1 MTAHPIH
8 GNNAQFSTGT
18 TQRFS
23 HPPIA
28 LAADQAA
35 HWRDHVNNCTH
46 PAVLFDANG
55 QLTNVN
61 DALRVRMSDPVTMHG
76 TNQPT
81 AFVWQS
87 VCDAAAR
94 IVVQQ
99 SKTASVTEVSEAFP
113 LHQRCFVAVGRI
125 LRNSTGHAVG
135 SAIELVDLSEQKKR
149 LGSLITHPNGQ
160 AIDGSNGNTAAG
172 RDPAAA
178 DSFQQWCERRDSA
191 RIKMT
196 KLSRR
201 ETQVVALVADGL
213 PNKSIAHELDISVK
227 TIEKHRANATRK
239 LGVGSTPQMVRIA
252 VVADNKAAEVAPANT
267 PTASTSG
274 STLPLHHF
282 QR

>member
-1 MTAHPIH
+1 MTA
-8 GNNAQFSTGT
+8 
-18 TQRFS
+18 R
-23 HPPIA
+23 
-28 LAADQAA
+28 
-35 HWRDHVNNCTH
+35 WRDHVNNCTH

-55 QLTNVN
+55 QLINVN
-61 DALRVRMSDPVTMHG
+61 DALRVRMSDPATLHG

-113 LHQRCFVAVGRI
+113 SHQRCFVAVGRI
-125 LRNSTGHAVG
+125 LRNSSGHAVG
-135 SAIELVDLSEQKKR
+135 SAIELVDLSEEKKQ
-149 LGSLITHPNGQ
+149 LGSFVTHQ
-160 AIDGSNGNTAAG
+160 TIDGSNGNTAAD
-172 RDPAAA
+172 RDPEAA
-178 DSFQQWCERRDSA
+178 DSFQQWCERRDFA

-201 ETQVVALVADGL
+201 ETQVVSLVADGL

-239 LGVGSTPQMVRIA
+239 LGVGSTAQMVRIA
-252 VVADNKAAEVAPANT
+252 VVADNKSAEVVPVDK
-267 PTASTSG
+267 PTTNAS
-274 STLPLHHF
+274 STVPRHHF

>member
-8 GNNAQFSTGT
+8 GSNAQFSTAAT
-18 TQRFS
+18 HRLS
-23 HPPIA
+23 HPSTA
-28 LAADQAA
+28 LGTNETAR
-35 HWRDHVNNCTH
+35 WRDHVNNCTH

-55 QLTNVN
+55 QLVNVN
-61 DALRVRMSDPVTMHG
+61 DALRVRMSDPATMQG

-87 VCDAAAR
+87 VCDTAAR

-99 SKTASVTEVSEAFP
+99 SKTASATEVSEAFP

-125 LRNSTGHAVG
+125 LRNSAGHAVG
-135 SAIELVDLSEQKKR
+135 SAIELVDLSEQKR
-149 LGSLITHPNGQ
+149 QLGSLVTHQ
-160 AIDGSNGNTAAG
+160 TRHTLHGSDGNTAADG
-172 RDPAAA
+172 GLVAA
-178 DSFQQWCERRDSA
+178 DSFQQWCERRESA

-201 ETQVVALVADGL
+201 ETQVVSLVADGL

-239 LGVGSTPQMVRIA
+239 LGVGSTAQMVRIA
-252 VVADNKAAEVAPANT
+252 VVADNKAAEVDPANT
-267 PTASTSG
+267 PTVNNSG
-274 STLPLHHF
+274 TLPRYHF
-282 QR
+282 PR